1 MKRVASLATAIVLM
15 AGLAHAQTEDTT
27 SWTKE
32 EFMAAYPE
40 VTEEVFEQ
48 IDLNNDEMIDSD
60 EYLLAIDA
68 GLIEPMEG

>member
-1 MKRVASLATAIVLM
+1 MKRITSLASAIVLM
-15 AGLAHAQTEDTT
+15 AGLAHAQDADST
-27 SWTKE
+27 SWTKD

-40 VTEEVFEQ
+40 VTEEVFDQ
-48 IDLNNDEMIDSD
+48 IDLNDDGVIDSD

>member
-1 MKRVASLATAIVLM
+1 MKRTTSLATAIVLM
-15 AGLAHAQTEDTT
+15 AGLAHAQGDST

-40 VTEEVFEQ
+40 VTEEIFEQ
-48 IDLNNDEMIDSD
+48 IDLNGDEMIDSD
-60 EYLLAIDA
+60 EFLLAIDA

>member
-1 MKRVASLATAIVLM
+1 MKQLPTFAAAIVLM
-15 AGLAHAQTEDTT
+15 AGLAHAQDSEAT
-27 SWTKE
+27 SWTQE

-40 VTEEVFEQ
+40 LTDEQFDQ
-48 IDLNNDEMIDSD
+48 IDLNDDGVIDPD

>member
-1 MKRVASLATAIVLM
+1 MTRITSVATAIVLM
-15 AGLAHAQTEDTT
+15 AGLAHAQSGDST

-32 EFMAAYPE
+32 EFMSAYPE

-48 IDLNNDEMIDSD
+48 IDLNDDQMIDSD

-68 GLIEPMEG
+68 GLIAPMAD